1 MAPKGRPY
9 DAKEPTSERSPDE
22 LERDVL
28 YELTAG
34 SEPIWS
40 VRTGALYRGPDRR
53 GGCCRGLLAVGL
65 IHKTTDG
72 FVFATH
78 AGYRAVAM
86 IGATV

>member
-1 MAPKGRPY
+1 
-9 DAKEPTSERSPDE
+9 
-22 LERDVL
+22 L

-40 VRTGALYRGPDRR
+40 VEDLGRSIEDAIGAVDAVA
-53 GGCCRGLLAVGL
+53 GLRAAGL

-78 AGYRAVAM
+78 AGHRAVTM
-86 IGATV
+86 IGAVV